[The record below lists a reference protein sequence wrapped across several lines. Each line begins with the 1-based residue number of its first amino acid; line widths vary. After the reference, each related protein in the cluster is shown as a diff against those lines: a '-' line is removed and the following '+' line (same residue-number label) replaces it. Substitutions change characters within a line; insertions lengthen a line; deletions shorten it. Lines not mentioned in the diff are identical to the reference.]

1 MAGCLLAR
9 VCWWLQSWMFC
20 VGVGTR
26 ARLAMRLPDLDC
38 GHGPGLVGIPRG
50 RAEANATF
58 CGWSCPGFARG
69 PAIGAGRSARR
80 RRQAGWVQDVC
91 PSQTD

>member
-1 MAGCLLAR
+1 MGNLRGTDGAGVTGINHAESAI
-9 VCWWLQSWMFC
+9 WLC
-20 VGVGTR
+20 DGT
-26 ARLAMRLPDLDC
+26 
-38 GHGPGLVGIPRG
+38 
-50 RAEANATF
+50 ANVTF

-91 PSQTD
+91 PSQTG

>member
-1 MAGCLLAR
+1 MKTTAIGRPDSAI
-9 VCWWLQSWMFC
+9 WLC
-20 VGVGTR
+20 DGT
-26 ARLAMRLPDLDC
+26 
-38 GHGPGLVGIPRG
+38 
-50 RAEANATF
+50 ANITF

-91 PSQTD
+91 PCQTD

>member
-1 MAGCLLAR
+1 LSLHPEPANL
-9 VCWWLQSWMFC
+9 
-20 VGVGTR
+20 R
-26 ARLAMRLPDLDC
+26 ARLLPLTAGQTRPDSAIWLCD
-38 GHGPGLVGIPRG
+38 GT
-50 RAEANATF
+50 ANVTF

-91 PSQTD
+91 PSQTG

>member
-1 MAGCLLAR
+1 MRAGSAVAQTIPSHTYSAIW
-9 VCWWLQSWMFC
+9 VCD
-20 VGVGTR
+20 GT
-26 ARLAMRLPDLDC
+26 AS
-38 GHGPGLVGIPRG
+38 I
-50 RAEANATF
+50 TF

>member
-1 MAGCLLAR
+1 MPPSRAVRIEESSKYSAI
-9 VCWWLQSWMFC
+9 WLC
-20 VGVGTR
+20 DGT
-26 ARLAMRLPDLDC
+26 
-38 GHGPGLVGIPRG
+38 
-50 RAEANATF
+50 ANITF